1 MAAGT
6 LPAPGTE
13 FGPCDPVCSHTDCA
27 ETRREAE
34 TSCYLCH
41 EPIGYE
47 RRFYRDRH
55 ISTGAW
61 RYAHAACLEEDV
73 DRTNADNA
81 AAENPRRRRGE
92 LAMEFTRRALGGR
105 RDV

>member
-6 LPAPGTE
+6 LSAPGTE
-13 FGPCDPVCSHTDCA
+13 YGPCDSSCAHLDCA
-27 ETRREAE
+27 ETRRQAE
-34 TSCYLCH
+34 TPCFLCH

-61 RYAHAACLEEDV
+61 RYAHAACLEEDNER
-73 DRTNADNA
+73 RTV
-81 AAENPRRRRGE
+81 AAENPRPRRGE
-92 LAMEFTRRALGGR
+92 SAMEFTGRALGGR